1 MNRTFVILAILASM
15 TSGLVGSSA
24 ARQIN
29 FAPAKTFS
37 AGMTQPAN
45 IAVADLNGDGKPD
58 LVVANHNGQLA
69 IFIAKSNGTF
79 LPPTIVT
86 LDFYVTGSIAIGDFN
101 GDKKPDIVA
110 VGGGHVNGIGLA
122 LLTGNGDGT
131 YNPPQYFPTTL
142 TGASISLVV
151 GDFNKDGNLDIYVGG
166 NGSSELILGDGKGN
180 FHDTPLQNASGFS
193 VAVGDFNGDGNLD
206 AASSEPYGESP
217 DAASSA
223 LAVLLGNGNGTFQYP
238 QTYLGLSRPQGVLG
252 VAVADLNHDGKSD
265 VIATD
270 YAGGGVLVFLGK
282 GDGTFSGPTDWGA
295 GNQPGTV
302 TVADFNGDGNLD
314 LAVSDFGG
322 GGVTALPGNGDGT
335 FVPPYPPSDFPTGK
349 NPTGIVVADFNH
361 DGSPDIAVANY
372 GDGTITILLN
382 AAGTLVRIHGS
393 SNPSTSGQPVTF
405 TATVRHSIAH
415 TPVPSGVVTFT
426 DGSAILGQAQLS
438 NGVASLTTSMLAKSR
453 HKISAIYEGDDTFNP
468 SQSAMLVENV
478 K

>member
-1 MNRTFVILAILASM
+1 MNRAVIILAILFSL
-15 TSGLVGSSA
+15 TSGLVESSA
-24 ARQIN
+24 ARQIS

-37 AGMTQPAN
+37 AGMTQPAE

-110 VGGGHVNGIGLA
+110 VGGGNVSGIGLA

-131 YNPPQYFPTTL
+131 FNPPQYFPTAL
-142 TGASISLVV
+142 SGSSISLVV
-151 GDFNKDGNLDIYVGG
+151 GDFNKDGNSDIYVGG

-180 FHDTPLQNASGFS
+180 FHDTQLQNASGFS

-206 AASSEPYGESP
+206 VASSEPYGEYP
-217 DAASSA
+217 NNASA
-223 LAVLLGNGNGTFQYP
+223 LAVLLGNGDGTFQSPQMYP
-238 QTYLGLSRPQGVLG
+238 GFNNYQGVLG
-252 VAVADLNHDGKSD
+252 VAVADLNHDNKLD
-265 VIATD
+265 LVATD

-282 GDGTFSGPTDWGA
+282 GDGTFNSPTGWAA
-295 GNQPGTV
+295 GNQAGTV

-322 GGVTALPGNGDGT
+322 GGITVLPGNGDGT

-372 GDGTITILLN
+372 GDGTISILLN
-382 AAGTLVRIHGS
+382 AAGTFVRIHS
-393 SNPSTSGQPVTF
+393 SIHPSTSGQPVTF
-405 TATVRHSIAH
+405 TATVRPSIAH
-415 TPVPSGVVTFT
+415 SPLPSGLVTFT
-426 DGSAILGQAQLS
+426 DGSVILGQSQLS
-438 NGVASLTTSMLAKSR
+438 NGSASLTTSMLAKGR
-453 HKISAIYEGDDTFNP
+453 HKISADYDGDETFNP
-468 SQSAMLVENV
+468 NQSGMLVENV

>member
-1 MNRTFVILAILASM
+1 MNRVFVVLAILASL
-15 TSGLVGSSA
+15 TSGLEGSSS
-24 ARQIN
+24 ARQIS

-37 AGMTQPAN
+37 AGMTQPAE

-69 IFIAKSNGTF
+69 IFIAKGNGTF
-79 LPPTIVT
+79 LSPTIFT

-131 YNPPQYFPTTL
+131 FNAPQYFPTTL
-142 TGASISLVV
+142 SGASISLVV
-151 GDFNKDGNLDIYVGG
+151 GDFNNDGNLDIYVGG

-180 FHDTPLQNASGFS
+180 FHDGQVQSAAGFG
-193 VAVGDFNGDGNLD
+193 VAMGDFNGDGNLD
-206 AASSEPYGESP
+206 IASSEPYGEYP
-217 DAASSA
+217 NNASA
-223 LAVLLGNGNGTFQYP
+223 LAVLLGNGDGTFQSPNVYP
-238 QTYLGLSRPQGVLG
+238 GFNNYQGVLG
-252 VAVADLNHDGKSD
+252 VAAADLNHDNKLD
-265 VIATD
+265 LVATD
-270 YAGGGVLVFLGK
+270 YAGSGVLVFLGN
-282 GDGTFSGPTDWGA
+282 GDGTFGSPTTWFA
-295 GNQPGTV
+295 GSQPGTV

-322 GGVTALPGNGDGT
+322 GGVTVLPGNGDGT

-349 NPTGIVVADFNH
+349 NPTGIVAADFNH

-382 AAGTLVRIHGS
+382 AAGTLVRIHSS

-405 TATVRHSIAH
+405 TATVRHSVAH

-426 DGSAILGQAQLS
+426 DGSAILGQAQLG
-438 NGVASLTTSMLAKSR
+438 NGTASLTTSTLANGR
-453 HKISAIYEGDDTFNP
+453 HKISAVYEGDETFNP
-468 SQSAMLVENV
+468 NRSGMLVENV